1 MIEKKPYLSSALWPA
16 IVLGLL
22 SVIPVVNYGNI
33 ICCLWLLG
41 GGVLAAV
48 VYKGEA
54 SAISNKEGAI
64 VGSIAG
70 IIGAFVIAI
79 GTGILW
85 YFFNEN
91 YLANLN
97 NFIRTG
103 EIDPEMITMMADII
117 NNPVLVILGSLFF
130 YLILNTVMA
139 GFGGFIG
146 ATVINRR
153 EGAIPKEP
161 RS

>member
-1 MIEKKPYLSSALWPA
+1 MEKKPFLTSALWPG

-33 ICCLWLLG
+33 FCCLWVLG

-48 VYKGEA
+48 VYKGEVG
-54 SAISNKEGAI
+54 SITTKEGAI
-64 VGSIAG
+64 VGSLAG
-70 IIGAFVIAI
+70 IIGAFVISI

-91 YLANLN
+91 YLADLN
-97 NFIRTG
+97 NVVRMG
-103 EIDPEMITMMADII
+103 EIDPEMITMMADIV
-117 NNPVLVILGSLFF
+117 NNPVLVILGSLVF
-130 YLILNTVMA
+130 YLFLNAVMA
-139 GFGGFIG
+139 GLGGFIG

-161 RS
+161 RD

>member
-1 MIEKKPYLSSALWPA
+1 MEKKPFLTSALWPG

-33 ICCLWLLG
+33 FCCLWVLG

-54 SAISNKEGAI
+54 GSITTKEGAI
-64 VGSIAG
+64 VGSLAG
-70 IIGAFVIAI
+70 IIGAFVISI

-91 YLANLN
+91 YLADLN
-97 NFIRTG
+97 NVVRMG
-103 EIDPEMITMMADII
+103 EIDPEMITMMADIV
-117 NNPVLVILGSLFF
+117 NNPVLVILGSLVF
-130 YLILNTVMA
+130 YLFLNALM
-139 GFGGFIG
+139 GGLGGFIG

-161 RS
+161 RD

>member
-1 MIEKKPYLSSALWPA
+1 MERKPYLTSALWPG